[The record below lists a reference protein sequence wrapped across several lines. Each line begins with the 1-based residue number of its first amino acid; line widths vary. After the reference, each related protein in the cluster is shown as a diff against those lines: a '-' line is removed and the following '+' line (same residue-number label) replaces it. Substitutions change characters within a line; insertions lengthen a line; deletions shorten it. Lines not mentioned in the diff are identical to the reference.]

1 MIIQIG
7 EYVKFYYERGRK
19 HYPVIEKRAYFKED
33 ALEAVAILQR
43 LRVPIEGGGVFK
55 LKGETAETTNTT
67 WKMNRLAYDD
77 YEEFLDES
85 YKMALDYINKYD
97 DSPDY
102 RYLFE
107 ISVPFCIREQG

>member
-7 EYVKFYYERGRK
+7 EYVKFYFDRGRK

-55 LKGETAETTNTT
+55 LVNETAEATDTT
-67 WKMNRLAYDD
+67 WKVKRLEFDD
-77 YEEFLDES
+77 YEEFLDQS
-85 YKMALDYINKYD
+85 YKMSLETINRFD
-97 DSPDY
+97 DSADC

-107 ISVPFCIREQG
+107 LSVPFCIREQA